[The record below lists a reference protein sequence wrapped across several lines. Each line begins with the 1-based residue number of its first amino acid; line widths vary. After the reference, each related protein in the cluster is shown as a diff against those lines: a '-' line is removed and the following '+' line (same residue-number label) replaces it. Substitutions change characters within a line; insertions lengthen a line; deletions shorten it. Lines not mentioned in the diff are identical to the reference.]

1 LQSDTAFNAFIYSL
15 VAKIYPIKEL
25 HASTHSISRK
35 ASHAPE
41 MHDKG
46 LIERIT
52 LLVVIA

>member
-1 LQSDTAFNAFIYSL
+1 MRLFIPWWL
-15 VAKIYPIKEL
+15 KYPIKECML
-25 HASTHSISRK
+25 RPIALVEKHYWL
-35 ASHAPE
+35 E